1 MYSLVLAQLG
11 LYVTGIHMYVCGS
24 RTISEW
30 LFAGDAWVLGFICS
44 VLAQLC
50 LYVAGINMSFREN
63 PTLSGLP
70 QEMHGCWFSDLR
82 S

>member
-1 MYSLVLAQLG
+1 LVLAQLG

-24 RTISEW
+24 RTIPEW
-30 LFAGDAWVLGFICS
+30 LFAGDALVLGFIRS

-50 LYVAGINMSFREN
+50 LYVADTHMSFWRKSDS
-63 PTLSGLP
+63 LSGLT
-70 QEMHGCWFSDLR
+70 HDTHDCLFSDLR